1 MNHSIK
7 ITAGYPYIDEVKKL
21 FQQYIHEL
29 NRNLDFQ
36 NFDDEYHHIIE
47 KYGEPTG
54 KLLVALNEKDDV
66 IGCVAFHKI
75 NDLRCEMKRLYVLP
89 QYRSQKVGQLLVQDI
104 IKYARFA
111 GYEEMVLDTIVPLK
125 SAIGLYKKFG
135 FQEIKAYYN
144 NPMDDVIYM
153 SKKL

>member
-7 ITAGYPYIDEVKKL
+7 IATGYPYIGEVKKL
-21 FQQYIHEL
+21 FQQYVHEL

-89 QYRSQKVGQLLVQDI
+89 QYRSLKVGQLLVQNI
-104 IKYARFA
+104 IKYARVV
-111 GYEEMVLDTIVPLK
+111 GYNEIVLDTIVPLK
-125 SAIGLYKKFG
+125 RAIGLYKKFG
-135 FQEIKAYYN
+135 FQEIEAYYD